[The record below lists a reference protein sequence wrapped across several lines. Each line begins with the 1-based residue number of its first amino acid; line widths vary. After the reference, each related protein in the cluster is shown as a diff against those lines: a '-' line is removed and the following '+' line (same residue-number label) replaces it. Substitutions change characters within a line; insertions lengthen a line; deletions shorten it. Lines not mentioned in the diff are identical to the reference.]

1 VNDEVVLVGPKGKL
15 FSKGEMFGPNGKF
28 LPKGNLCEKDED

>member
-1 VNDEVVLVGPKGKL
+1 VDDEVVLVGPKGKW
-15 FSKGEMFGPNGKF
+15 FPKGEMIGPNGKL